1 MNATL
6 PNVDR
11 SAPVKDTVD
20 TRKDTARSEKDDR
33 ANGFDKVID
42 KVRDDKKIPD
52 RKDASNQN
60 RDAKSPS
67 TESASEKN
75 DTEISEVLK
84 DLLKKADAVS
94 SGPAGSEDSVVK
106 NDASVDVVVDQKATG
121 TAELLSDE
129 LLAKQLV
136 VNAVMTAEQK
146 AGLQMS
152 SVTGLANMTGS
163 TATSRDGT
171 MAQVLNALS
180 SKELK
185 ALNGEADV
193 KSGTVK
199 TSGATQGQGTSELG
213 NPKTPNAGLK
223 LEGSGAINLPQT
235 EGNATGAKQLSA
247 DFLLKQGKS
256 QPDASA
262 SQAAGKP
269 AVGGEV
275 KVVSLETH
283 LPPAELGRP
292 AQQVASALSKQLSQA
307 ASAANT
313 AQELA
318 AQAADAKAAKPVK
331 SLEIQLRPDNLG
343 AVRANIQ
350 MRGGELEISLVTNTR
365 EAADMLKGDRQA
377 LARVLQDAGYRTETQ
392 NITVNFKEEVSD
404 QMRQPGQNQERF
416 GRGENSE
423 GDGNGSDTQQS
434 WEDQPHADHA
444 GVGQNEADAQ
454 DIRSGI
460 YL

>member
-20 TRKDTARSEKDDR
+20 TRKDSARSEKDDR

-52 RKDASNQN
+52 RRDTSNEKKDT
-60 RDAKSPS
+60 KSAS
-67 TESASEKN
+67 TESKSDKSDSDASEA
-75 DTEISEVLK
+75 LK
-84 DLLKKADAVS
+84 DLLKKAGAGSSDADGADDTVAKGEAEAAQKVS
-94 SGPAGSEDSVVK
+94 SA
-106 NDASVDVVVDQKATG
+106 
-121 TAELLSDE
+121 AELLTDE

-136 VNAVMTAEQK
+136 VNAAMTAEQK

-152 SVTGLANMTGS
+152 SMTGLANMTGS
-163 TATSRDGT
+163 TVTSRDGT

-185 ALNGEADV
+185 ALNGDADA
-193 KSGTVK
+193 KSGTAK
-199 TSGATQGQGTSELG
+199 TSGTAQGQGTSEVGSL
-213 NPKTPNAGLK
+213 KSANAGPK
-223 LEGSGAINLPQT
+223 LEGSGAINLPQA

-256 QPDASA
+256 QPDASVN
-262 SQAAGKP
+262 QNAGKP

-275 KVVSLETH
+275 KVVSLETY

-416 GRGENSE
+416 GRGENSD
-423 GDGNGSDTQQS
+423 GDSGEAGAQQN
-434 WEDQPHADHA
+434 WDDQPHADHA

>member
-33 ANGFDKVID
+33 ANRFDKVID
-42 KVRDDKKIPD
+42 KVRDDKRIPD
-52 RKDASNQN
+52 RKEASNKKEE
-60 RDAKSPS
+60 AKSAS
-67 TESASEKN
+67 TETKSDKGESEASE
-75 DTEISEVLK
+75 TIK
-84 DLLKKADAVS
+84 DLLKKA
-94 SGPAGSEDSVVK
+94 GAGSSD
-106 NDASVDVVVDQKATG
+106 ATG
-121 TAELLSDE
+121 ADNTAAKGEAAASQKTTSGAELLSDE

-423 GDGNGSDTQQS
+423 RDGNGSDTQQS

-444 GVGQNEADAQ
+444 GVGQNEADAH

>member
-33 ANGFDKVID
+33 ASGFDKVID
-42 KVRDDKKIPD
+42 KVRDDKKVPD
-52 RKDASNQN
+52 RKDASNEKEE
-60 RDAKSPS
+60 AKSAS
-67 TESASEKN
+67 TETKSDNGESDASE
-75 DTEISEVLK
+75 TIK
-84 DLLKKADAVS
+84 DLLKKAGASS
-94 SGPAGSEDSVVK
+94 SGAAGAENATAK
-106 NDASVDVVVDQKATG
+106 GEAAATQKTTSG
-121 TAELLSDE
+121 AELLSDE
-129 LLAKQLV
+129 LLVKQLV
-136 VNAVMTAEQK
+136 VNAAMTAEQK

-193 KSGTVK
+193 KSGAAK

-213 NPKTPNAGLK
+213 NPKTPNVGLK
-223 LEGSGAINLPQT
+223 LEGSGAINLAQT

-262 SQAAGKP
+262 SQTAGKS

>member
-11 SAPVKDTVD
+11 GAPVKDTVD

-33 ANGFDKVID
+33 ANRFDKVID

-52 RKDASNQN
+52 RRDASNEKKE
-60 RDAKSPS
+60 AKSVT
-67 TESASEKN
+67 TETKSDKGESEASE
-75 DTEISEVLK
+75 TIK
-84 DLLKKADAVS
+84 DLLKKA
-94 SGPAGSEDSVVK
+94 GAGSS
-106 NDASVDVVVDQKATG
+106 DAAGADDTAAKGEAAAAQKASSA
-121 TAELLSDE
+121 AELLSDE

-136 VNAVMTAEQK
+136 VNAAMTAEQK

-163 TATSRDGT
+163 TASSRDGT

-247 DFLLKQGKS
+247 DILLKQGKS

-262 SQAAGKP
+262 SQTAGKS

-423 GDGNGSDTQQS
+423 GEGGESGTQQN
-434 WEDQPHADHA
+434 WDDQPHADHA